1 MNIRLLK
8 AKMVEHD
15 YTIDKLAKLLNLNPM
30 TIRLKMKGDGFKVN
44 EARAIMRALKL
55 NRTETCEIFFTD
67 D

>member
-1 MNIRLLK
+1 MNTRLLK
-8 AKMVEHD
+8 AKMVEND

-44 EARAIMRALKL
+44 EARAIMRAFNLT
-55 NRTETCEIFFTD
+55 REETCEIFFTD